1 MGDFN
6 LTVLRPDGTIDGEY
20 TKRLRERVI
29 PEGDRNPDE
38 RKPSQPTY
46 DERPRR

>member
-6 LTVLRPDGTIDGEY
+6 LTVLRPDGSIDGEY

-29 PEGDRNPDE
+29 SGGDRNPDE
-38 RKPSQPTY
+38 RKPSHPVY
-46 DERPRR
+46 DERLSR